1 MDLTFGRYTFGI
13 NEKEEASMA
22 KKKKE
27 IVEIKTKNPLAN
39 GSFNEKAARDV
50 MKMIKDKKID
60 IIDLKF
66 NDLPGLWQHFSIP
79 ASELLEMDD
88 ITRSIWVDGI
98 GFDGS
103 SIRGFQKIQESDMI
117 MIPDPTTAVI
127 DPVCEVPT
135 LSVICDIYDPLTRK
149 PYSRDPRYIAKK
161 AEKYLKET
169 GIADS
174 VYFGPEAEFFIFND
188 IRFDQ
193 NENSGYYFIDSVEGD
208 WNTGKK
214 EDPNLGYKIR
224 YKEGYFPV
232 PPHDSLQDLRSRI
245 ILKMREAG
253 VKIEVHHHEV
263 ATAGQCEIDIKFD
276 KLTKMADSLLMYKY
290 IIKNMAKKAGMVA
303 TFMPKPLFA
312 DNGSGMHCHQSLW
325 KNGTNLFFDKNGY
338 ALLSQT
344 AKYYI
349 GGLLKHAN
357 SLMAF
362 CAPTT
367 NSYKRLVPGY
377 EAPVNLVYSAR
388 NRSAAVRIPMY
399 SDSPKSKRIEFR
411 PPDPSCN
418 GYIAF
423 SAMLMAGLDGI
434 INKIDPGKPT
444 DKDLFELGEAE
455 MAKIPTVP
463 SSLRRAIDALE
474 ADHEYL
480 LRGGVFTK
488 DVIDVWLE
496 FKRKKEID
504 AVRMRPHPYE
514 FYLYFDI

>member
-1 MDLTFGRYTFGI
+1 MPR
-13 NEKEEASMA
+13 
-22 KKKKE
+22 KKTKPAVIE
-27 IVEIKTKNPLAN
+27 VKTKNPLVN
-39 GSFNEKAARDV
+39 GAFDETAARDV
-50 MKMIKDKKID
+50 TRMVKEKNIK

-79 ASELLEMDD
+79 ASELKEMDD

-117 MIPDPTTAVI
+117 MIPDPSSAVI

-135 LSVICDIYDPLTRK
+135 LSLICDIYDPLTRK

-161 AEKYLKET
+161 AEKYLKDT

-174 VYFGPEAEFFIFND
+174 VYFGPEAEFFIFNS

-193 NENSGYYFIDSVEGD
+193 TENSGYYFIDSDEAD
-208 WNTGKK
+208 WNTGRD
-214 EDPNLGYKIR
+214 ENPNLGYKIR
-224 YKEGYFPV
+224 FKEGYFPV
-232 PPHDSLQDLRSRI
+232 PPHDSIQDLRSRI
-245 ILKMREAG
+245 ILKMIESG
-253 VKIEVHHHEV
+253 INVEVHHHEV
-263 ATAGQCEIDIKFD
+263 ATAGQCEIDMKFD
-276 KLTKMADSLLMYKY
+276 TLTKMGDNLLLYKY
-290 IIKNMAKKAGMVA
+290 IIKNMAKKNNMVA

-325 KNGTNLFFDKNGY
+325 KNGVNLFYDKNGY

-399 SDSPKSKRIEFR
+399 SDNPKSKRIEFR

-418 GYIAF
+418 AYIAF

-434 INKIDPGKPT
+434 KNKIDPGEPM
-444 DKDLFELGEAE
+444 DKDLFELGEE
-455 MAKIPTVP
+455 ELKHIPTVP
-463 SSLRRAIDALE
+463 GSLYTALNALE
-474 ADHEYL
+474 KDHEYL
-480 LRGGVFTK
+480 LLGGVFTK

-496 FKRKKEID
+496 YKRKREID

>member
-1 MDLTFGRYTFGI
+1 MP
-13 NEKEEASMA
+13 EK
-22 KKKKE
+22 
-27 IVEIKTKNPLAN
+27 KTKEVKTENPLAN
-39 GSFNEKAARDV
+39 GGFNEKAARDV
-50 MKMIKDKKID
+50 IKLIKEKNIQ
-60 IIDLKF
+60 IVDLKF

-79 ASELLEMDD
+79 ASELLEQED

-117 MIPDPTTAVI
+117 MIPDPLSAVI

-135 LSVICDIYDPLTRK
+135 LSIICDIYDPLTRK

-161 AEKYLKET
+161 AEQYLRDL

-174 VYFGPEAEFFIFND
+174 VFFGPEAEFFIFND

-193 NENSGYYFIDSVEGD
+193 NENSGYYFIDSNEGD
-208 WNTGKK
+208 WNTGRS
-214 EDPNLGYKIR
+214 ENPNLGYKVR
-224 YKEGYFPV
+224 FKEGYFPV
-232 PPHDSLQDLRSRI
+232 PPHDSLQDLRSRM
-245 ILKMREAG
+245 ILKMKEAG
-253 VKIEVHHHEV
+253 LKIEVHHHEV
-263 ATAGQCEIDIKFD
+263 ATAGQCEIDIKYNT
-276 KLTKMADSLLMYKY
+276 LTKMADDLLMYKY
-290 IIKNMAKKAGMVA
+290 IIKNMARKNNMVA
-303 TFMPKPLFA
+303 TFMPKPLFG

-325 KNGTNLFFDKNGY
+325 KNGVNLFYDKDGY

-349 GGLLKHAN
+349 GGLLKHAP

-399 SDSPKSKRIEFR
+399 SNSPKSKRIEFR

-418 GYIAF
+418 AYLAF
-423 SAMLMAGLDGI
+423 SAMLLAGLDGI
-434 INKIDPGKPT
+434 KNKIDPGEPT
-444 DKDLFELGEAE
+444 DMDLFEMSEDEL
-455 MAKIPTVP
+455 KHIPTVP
-463 SSLRRAIDALE
+463 GSLYSSLKNLE
-474 ADHEYL
+474 ADHQYL
-480 LRGGVFTK
+480 LQGGVFTK

-496 FKRKKEID
+496 YKYKREID
-504 AVRMRPHPYE
+504 SVRMRPHPYE

>member
-1 MDLTFGRYTFGI
+1 MPV
-13 NEKEEASMA
+13 K
-22 KKKKE
+22 
-27 IVEIKTKNPLAN
+27 KTKSSAGALTSNPLSN
-39 GSFNEKAARDV
+39 GSFDEKAAREV
-50 MKMIKDKKID
+50 MRIVEEKNIQMIDF
-60 IIDLKF
+60 KF

-79 ASELLEMDD
+79 AVELLEQGD

-117 MIPDPTTAVI
+117 LIPDPSSAVI

-135 LSVICDIYDPLTRK
+135 LSVICDIYDPISRK
-149 PYSRDPRYIAKK
+149 PYSRDPRYIARK
-161 AEKYLKET
+161 AERYLKAS
-169 GIADS
+169 GIGDT
-174 VYFGPEAEFFIFND
+174 VYFGPEAEFFLFND

-193 NENSGYYFIDSVEGD
+193 NENSGYYFIDSDEGD
-208 WNTGKK
+208 WNTGRDEKN
-214 EDPNLGYKIR
+214 NLGYKIR

-245 ILKMREAG
+245 ALKMKEAG
-253 VKIEVHHHEV
+253 IHIEVHHHEV
-263 ATAGQCEIDIKFD
+263 ATAGQCEIDIKFNT
-276 KLTKMADSLLMYKY
+276 LTKMADNLLLYKY
-290 IIKNMAKKAGMVA
+290 IIKNMARKNNMVA
-303 TFMPKPLFA
+303 TFMPKPLFG
-312 DNGSGMHCHQSLW
+312 DNGSGMHCHQSIW
-325 KNGTNLFFDKNGY
+325 KNGVNLFYDKDGY
-338 ALLSQT
+338 ALLSKT

-349 GGLLKHAN
+349 GGLLKHAS

-399 SDSPKSKRIEFR
+399 SNNPKSKRIEFR

-418 GYIAF
+418 GYLAF

-434 INKIDPGKPT
+434 RNKIDPGAPM
-444 DKDLFELGEAE
+444 DKDLFEMGEADL
-455 MAKIPTVP
+455 KNIPTVP
-463 SSLRRAIDALE
+463 GSLYSALNALE
-474 ADHEYL
+474 KDHKYL
-480 LRGGVFTK
+480 LEGGVFTQ

-496 FKRKKEID
+496 FKRKREID

>member
-1 MDLTFGRYTFGI
+1 MP
-13 NEKEEASMA
+13 
-22 KKKKE
+22 
-27 IVEIKTKNPLAN
+27 KTKPKTTEKATRAVQPRNPLVN
-39 GSFNEKAARDV
+39 GSFDEKAARDV
-50 MKMIKDKKID
+50 IRLVEEKNIQ

-66 NDLPGLWQHFSIP
+66 NDMPGLWQHFSIP

-88 ITRSIWVDGI
+88 IVRSIWVDGI

-117 MIPDPTTAVI
+117 MIPDPSTAIV

-161 AEKYLKET
+161 AEKYLT
-169 GIADS
+169 SSGIADT
-174 VYFGPEAEFFIFND
+174 VYFGPEAEFFLFNS

-193 NENSGYYFIDSVEGD
+193 TENSGYYFIDSDEAD
-208 WNTGKK
+208 WNTGRDEK
-214 EDPNLGYKIR
+214 PNLGYKIR
-224 YKEGYFPV
+224 FKEGYFPV
-232 PPHDSLQDLRSRI
+232 PPHDSIQDLRSRM
-245 ILKMREAG
+245 ILKMKEAG
-253 VKIEVHHHEV
+253 INAEVHHHEV
-263 ATAGQCEIDIKFD
+263 ATAGQCEIDMKFD
-276 KLTKMADSLLMYKY
+276 TLTKMADNLLLYKY
-290 IIKNMAKKAGMVA
+290 IIKNMAKKNNMVA
-303 TFMPKPLFA
+303 TFMPKPLFG

-325 KNGTNLFFDKNGY
+325 KNGVNLFYDKDGY
-338 ALLSQT
+338 ALLSKT

-349 GGLLKHAN
+349 GGLLKHAH

-411 PPDPSCN
+411 PPDPACN
-418 GYIAF
+418 GYLAF

-434 INKIDPGKPT
+434 KNKIDPGEPM
-444 DKDLFELGEAE
+444 DKDLFEMSEEEL
-455 MAKIPTVP
+455 KQIPTVP
-463 SSLRRAIDALE
+463 GSLYRSLKSLE
-474 ADHEYL
+474 ADHKYL
-480 LRGGVFTK
+480 LEGGVFTQ

-496 FKRKKEID
+496 FKYKREID
-504 AVRMRPHPYE
+504 AVRMRPTPYE

>member
-1 MDLTFGRYTFGI
+1 MP
-13 NEKEEASMA
+13 KKA
-22 KKKKE
+22 KKAAKAASE
-27 IVEIKTKNPLAN
+27 VRISNPLTN
-39 GSFNEKAARDV
+39 GAFNEKAAREAT
-50 MKMIKDKKID
+50 KLIKDNNIQIVD
-60 IIDLKF
+60 FKF

-79 ASELLEMDD
+79 ASELAELDD

-117 MIPDPTTAVI
+117 LIPDPSTAII

-149 PYSRDPRYIAKK
+149 PYTRDPRYIAKK
-161 AEKYLKET
+161 AERFLKDS
-169 GIADS
+169 GIADT
-174 VYFGPEAEFFIFND
+174 VYFGPEAEFFLFNHV
-188 IRFDQ
+188 RFDQ
-193 NENSGYYFIDSVEGD
+193 TENAGYYFIDSDEAD
-208 WNTGKK
+208 WNTGRD
-214 EDPNLGYKIR
+214 ENPNLGYKIR
-224 YKEGYFPV
+224 FKEGYFPV

-245 ILKMREAG
+245 ILKMKEAG
-253 VKIEVHHHEV
+253 IDIEVHHHEV
-263 ATAGQCEIDIKFD
+263 ATAGQCEIDMKFD
-276 KLTKMADSLLMYKY
+276 KLTVMADKLLLYKY

-325 KNGTNLFFDKNGY
+325 KAGTNLFFDKKGY
-338 ALLSQT
+338 ALLSQM

-349 GGLLKHAN
+349 GGLLKHAS

-418 GYIAF
+418 GYLAF

-434 INKIDPGKPT
+434 LNKIDPGEPLE
-444 DKDLFELGEAE
+444 KDLFEMSEEEL
-455 MAKIPTVP
+455 KNIPTVP
-463 SSLRRAIDALE
+463 GSLYTALNALE
-474 ADHEYL
+474 ADHAYL
-480 LRGGVFTK
+480 TKGGVFTQ
-488 DVIDVWLE
+488 DVLDIWLE
-496 FKRKKEID
+496 YKRKREID

>member
-1 MDLTFGRYTFGI
+1 MT
-13 NEKEEASMA
+13 S
-22 KKKKE
+22 
-27 IVEIKTKNPLAN
+27 NPLKN
-39 GSFNEKAARDV
+39 GAFNEKAARDV
-50 MKMIKDKKID
+50 LKMIKEKNIQ
-60 IIDLKF
+60 IVDLKF
-66 NDLPGLWQHFSIP
+66 NDLPGLWQHFSVP
-79 ASELLEMDD
+79 ASELLEQED
-88 ITRSIWVDGI
+88 ITRSIWADGI

-117 MIPDPTTAVI
+117 MIPDPSTAIV

-135 LSVICDIYDPLTRK
+135 MSVICDIYDPLTRK

-161 AEKYLKET
+161 AEEYLKKS
-169 GIADS
+169 GIADAI
-174 VYFGPEAEFFIFND
+174 YFGPEAEFFLFNN

-193 NENSGYYFIDSVEGD
+193 NENSGYYFIDSDEGD
-208 WNTGKK
+208 WNTGRDEKL
-214 EDPNLGYKIR
+214 NLGYKIR
-224 YKEGYFPV
+224 FKEGYFPV
-232 PPHDSLQDLRSRI
+232 PPHDSLQDLRSRM

-253 VKIEVHHHEV
+253 IKIEVHHHEV

-276 KLTKMADSLLMYKY
+276 TLTKMADNLMLYKY
-290 IIKNMAKKAGMVA
+290 IIKNMARKNNMVA
-303 TFMPKPLFA
+303 TFMPKPLFG

-325 KNGTNLFFDKNGY
+325 ENGINLFYDKDGY

-349 GGLLKHAN
+349 GGLLKHAK

-418 GYIAF
+418 PYLAF
-423 SAMLMAGLDGI
+423 SAMFMAGIDGI
-434 INKIDPGKPT
+434 KNKIDPGKPT
-444 DKDLFELGEAE
+444 DRDLFEMNEEEL
-455 MAKIPTVP
+455 KSIQTVP
-463 SSLRRAIDALE
+463 GSLFRSLKALE
-474 ADHEYL
+474 EDHKYL
-480 LRGGVFTK
+480 LEGGVFTK
-488 DVIDVWLE
+488 DVIDIWLE
-496 FKRKKEID
+496 YKYKKEID
-504 AVRMRPHPYE
+504 AVNMRPHPYE

>member
-1 MDLTFGRYTFGI
+1 
-13 NEKEEASMA
+13 MA
-22 KKKKE
+22 RKKAKAA
-27 IVEIKTKNPLAN
+27 VEVRAKNPLVN
-39 GSFNEKAARDV
+39 GSFDEKAARDV
-50 MKMIKDKKID
+50 MKIIKDNNIQ
-60 IIDLKF
+60 IVDLKF

-79 ASELLEMDD
+79 ATELLELDD

-117 MIPDPTTAVI
+117 LIPDPSSAIV

-135 LSVICDIYDPLTRK
+135 LSLICDIYDPLTRK
-149 PYSRDPRYIAKK
+149 PYTRDPRYIAKK
-161 AEKYLKET
+161 AEKYLKDS
-169 GIADS
+169 GIADT

-193 NENSGYYFIDSVEGD
+193 TENSGYYFIDSQEAD
-208 WNTGKK
+208 WNTGRA
-214 EDPNLGYKIR
+214 ENPNLGYKIR
-224 YKEGYFPV
+224 FKEGYFPV

-245 ILKMREAG
+245 ILKMIESG
-253 VKIEVHHHEV
+253 IKVEVHHHEV
-263 ATAGQCEIDIKFD
+263 ATAGQCEIDMKFD
-276 KLTKMADSLLMYKY
+276 KLTKMGDNLLLYKY

-325 KNGTNLFFDKNGY
+325 KNGANLFYDKNGY
-338 ALLSQT
+338 ALISQT
-344 AKYYI
+344 CKYYI

-399 SDSPKSKRIEFR
+399 SDNPKSKRIEFR
-411 PPDPSCN
+411 PPDPACN

-423 SAMLMAGLDGI
+423 AAMLMAGIDGI
-434 INKIDPGKPT
+434 QNKIDPGEPL
-444 DKDLFELGEAE
+444 DKNTYELTPEEA
-455 MAKIPTVP
+455 AKVPTVP
-463 SSLRRAIDALE
+463 GSLEESIASLE
-474 ADHEYL
+474 KDYKFL
-480 LRGGVFTK
+480 LKGDVFTQ
-488 DVIDVWLE
+488 DVIDVWIE
-496 FKRKKEID
+496 YKREKEID
-504 AVRMRPHPYE
+504 SVRLRPHPYE

>member
-1 MDLTFGRYTFGI
+1 
-13 NEKEEASMA
+13 MA
-22 KKKKE
+22 KSSVRKTAPA
-27 IVEIKTKNPLAN
+27 VEVKTKNQLVN
-39 GSFNEKAARDV
+39 GSFNGKAARDV
-50 MKMIKDKKID
+50 MQLIKEKGIK

-66 NDLPGLWQHFSIP
+66 NDMPGLWQHFSIP
-79 ASELLEMDD
+79 ATELKDMPDL
-88 ITRSIWVDGI
+88 TRSIWVDGI

-117 MIPDPTTAVI
+117 MIPDPSTAVI

-135 LSVICDIYDPLTRK
+135 LSMICDIYDPLTRK
-149 PYSRDPRYIAKK
+149 AYSRDPRYIAKK
-161 AEKYLKET
+161 AEKYLKDS
-169 GIADS
+169 GIADT
-174 VYFGPEAEFFIFND
+174 VYFGPEAEFFIFNS

-193 NENSGYYFIDSVEGD
+193 TENSGYYFIDSDEAD
-208 WNTGKK
+208 WNTGRD
-214 EDPNLGYKIR
+214 ENPNLGYKIR
-224 YKEGYFPV
+224 FKEGYFPV
-232 PPHDSLQDLRSRI
+232 PPHDSMQDLRSRI
-245 ILKMREAG
+245 ILKMIEAG
-253 VKIEVHHHEV
+253 INIEVHHHEV
-263 ATAGQCEIDIKFD
+263 ATAGQCEIDIKYNS
-276 KLTKMADSLLMYKY
+276 LTKMADDLLLYKY
-290 IIKNMAKKAGMVA
+290 IIKNMAKQNGMVA

-325 KNGTNLFFDKNGY
+325 KDGKNLFFDKNGY

-399 SDSPKSKRIEFR
+399 TDNPKSKRIEFR

-418 GYIAF
+418 GYLAF

-434 INKIDPGKPT
+434 KNKIDPGEPT
-444 DKDLFELGEAE
+444 DTDLFELSEDE
-455 MAKIPTVP
+455 LKKIATVP

-474 ADHEYL
+474 ADHDYL
-480 LRGGVFTK
+480 LKGGVFTK
-488 DVIDVWLE
+488 DVIDIWIE
-496 FKRKKEID
+496 YKRKREID
-504 AVRMRPHPYE
+504 PVRMRPHPYE

>member
-1 MDLTFGRYTFGI
+1 M
-13 NEKEEASMA
+13 AA
-22 KKKKE
+22 KKQKAAS
-27 IVEIKTKNPLAN
+27 VEVKTKNPLVN
-39 GSFNEKAARDV
+39 GSFNEKAAREV
-50 MKMIKDKKID
+50 MNMIKEKGIK

-66 NDLPGLWQHFSIP
+66 NDMPGLWQHFSIP
-79 ASELLEMDD
+79 ATELKDMPDL
-88 ITRSIWVDGI
+88 TRSIWVDGI

-117 MIPDPTTAVI
+117 MIPDPSTAII

-135 LSVICDIYDPLTRK
+135 LSMICDIYDPLTRK
-149 PYSRDPRYIAKK
+149 AYSRDPRYIAKK
-161 AEKYLKET
+161 AEKYLKDT
-169 GIADS
+169 GIADT
-174 VYFGPEAEFFIFND
+174 VYFGPEAEFFIFNN

-193 NENSGYYFIDSVEGD
+193 TENSGYYFIDSDEGD
-208 WNTGKK
+208 WNTGR
-214 EDPNLGYKIR
+214 EENPNLGYKIR
-224 YKEGYFPV
+224 FKEGYFPV
-232 PPHDSLQDLRSRI
+232 PPHDSLQDLRSKI
-245 ILKMREAG
+245 ILKMIEAG
-253 VKIEVHHHEV
+253 INIEVHHHEV
-263 ATAGQCEIDIKFD
+263 ATAGQCEIDIKYNR
-276 KLTKMADSLLMYKY
+276 LTKMADDLLLYKY
-290 IIKNMAKKAGMVA
+290 IIKNMAKKNNMVA

-344 AKYYI
+344 GKYYI
-349 GGLLKHAN
+349 GGLLKHAH

-399 SDSPKSKRIEFR
+399 TDNPKSKRIEFR

-418 GYIAF
+418 GYLAF

-434 INKIDPGKPT
+434 KNKIDPGEPT
-444 DKDLFELGEAE
+444 DTDLFELSAE
-455 MAKIPTVP
+455 ELKKIPTVP
-463 SSLRRAIDALE
+463 GSLYTALNALE
-474 ADHEYL
+474 KDHEYL
-480 LRGGVFTK
+480 LKGGVFTK
-488 DVIDVWLE
+488 DVIDIWLE
-496 FKRKKEID
+496 YKRKREID

>member
-1 MDLTFGRYTFGI
+1 MTKSTTR
-13 NEKEEASMA
+13 E
-22 KKKKE
+22 
-27 IVEIKTKNPLAN
+27 VKTRNPLVN
-39 GSFNEKAARDV
+39 GSFNEKAARET
-50 MKMIKDKKID
+50 MKMVKDNNIK

-79 ASELLEMDD
+79 ASELLEMND

-117 MIPDPTTAVI
+117 LIPDPATAIV

-135 LSVICDIYDPLTRK
+135 LSLICDIYDPLTRR
-149 PYSRDPRYIAKK
+149 PYTRDPRYIAKK
-161 AEKYLKET
+161 AEKHVKDS

-174 VYFGPEAEFFIFND
+174 VYFGPEAEFFLFND
-188 IRFDQ
+188 VRFDQ
-193 NENSGYYFIDSVEGD
+193 TENAGYYFLDSQEGD
-208 WNTGKK
+208 WNTGRDEK
-214 EDPNLGYKIR
+214 PNRGYKIR
-224 YKEGYFPV
+224 FKEGYFPV
-232 PPHDSLQDLRSRI
+232 PPHDSLQDLRSKM
-245 ILKMREAG
+245 ILTMKESGINA
-253 VKIEVHHHEV
+253 EVHHHEV
-263 ATAGQCEIDIKFD
+263 ATAGQCEIDMKFD
-276 KLTKMADSLLMYKY
+276 TLTKMGDNLLLYKY
-290 IIKNMAKKAGMVA
+290 IIKNMARRYGLVA

-325 KNGTNLFFDKNGY
+325 KNGANLFYDKKGY

-349 GGLLKHAN
+349 GGLLKHAS

-399 SDSPKSKRIEFR
+399 SNSPKSKRIEFR

-418 GYIAF
+418 GYLAF

-434 INKIDPGKPT
+434 KNKIDPGKPL
-444 DKDLFELGEAE
+444 DKDLFEMSAE
-455 MAKIPTVP
+455 ELKTIPTVP
-463 SSLRRAIDALE
+463 GSLHTALNALE
-474 ADHEYL
+474 KDHDYL
-480 LRGGVFTK
+480 LAGGVFTK

-496 FKRKKEID
+496 YKRKREID